1 MSEMG
6 SMADLD
12 VEHRHVWFPAS
23 YGHHSDMRRYGISRP
38 VAELNEQCPKTT
50 VLSPTPR
57 PNFATF
63 FKRH

>member
-23 YGHHSDMRRYGISRP
+23 YGHHSDMRCYGRSRP
-38 VAELNEQCPKTT
+38 LADQSLYGMGAEVDGVSMLP
-50 VLSPTPR
+50 
-57 PNFATF
+57 
-63 FKRH
+63 